1 MDILLGIC
9 LGISLS
15 AACGF
20 RVFVPPLAMSIA
32 ALSGVWTPAPGF
44 EWIGTYEALVAFSI
58 ATLIEVTAYYIPWL
72 DHFLD
77 ALATPVA
84 VITGTIITA
93 SMFTHFDPVLQWSV
107 AAIAGGGSAAIVE
120 GITNITRLFS
130 TTTTGGLGNPVL
142 ATVETATS
150 IVLSILGIWLPIF
163 TAILLAM
170 LLGVAVSKIWQ
181 MRGVKQQSVT
191 TTE

>member
-20 RVFVPPLAMSIA
+20 RVFVPPLVMSIA
-32 ALSGVWTPAPGF
+32 ALTGVWTPAAGF

-58 ATLIEVTAYYIPWL
+58 ATFIEVTAYYIPWL

-77 ALATPVA
+77 ALATPIAVA
-84 VITGTIITA
+84 TATIITA
-93 SMFTHFDPVLQWSV
+93 SMFTHLDPVLQWSV

-120 GITNITRLFS
+120 AITNITRLFS
-130 TTTTGGLGNPVL
+130 TTTTGGFGNPIL
-142 ATVETATS
+142 ATFETATS
-150 IVLSILGIWLPIF
+150 VVLSVLGILLPIF
-163 TAILLAM
+163 TAILLINI
-170 LLGVAVSKIWQ
+170 LLISMTKIWQ
-181 MRGVKQQSVT
+181 MRGVKQPDLTS
-191 TTE
+191 TE

>member
-32 ALSGVWTPAPGF
+32 ALSGVWTPASGF
-44 EWIGTYEALVAFSI
+44 EWIGSYEALVAFSI

-77 ALATPVA
+77 ALVTPVA
-84 VITGTIITA
+84 VATGTIITA

-120 GITNITRLFS
+120 VITNITRLFS
-130 TTTTGGLGNPVL
+130 TTTTGGLGNSVF
-142 ATVETATS
+142 ATFETVTS
-150 IVLSILGIWLPIF
+150 IVLSILGILLPIF
-163 TAILLAM
+163 TAILLAIF
-170 LLGVAVSKIWQ
+170 LGVAVSKIWQ
-181 MRGVKQQSVT
+181 MREVKQQSVT
-191 TTE
+191 TE

>member
-1 MDILLGIC
+1 MDILIGFC
-9 LGISLS
+9 LGIGLS

-20 RVFVPPLAMSIA
+20 RVFVPPLMMSIA
-32 ALSGVWTPAPGF
+32 ALSGIWTPSSGF
-44 EWIGTYEALVAFSI
+44 EWIGTPEALVAFSI

-77 ALATPVA
+77 VLATPIAVA
-84 VITGTIITA
+84 TATIITA
-93 SMFTHFDPVLQWSV
+93 SMFTHLDPVLQWSV

-142 ATVETATS
+142 ATFETVTA
-150 IVLSILGIWLPIF
+150 IVLSILAILLPIF
-163 TAILLAM
+163 TGILLVI

-181 MRGVKQQSVT
+181 MRGVKEQSMT